1 MHRLSVSATV
11 FFFLNVLCVPNCVA
25 NGAQVNVFHIDVVV
39 SHVDDL
45 TWDCIVCSC
54 GSASSSRFCWF
65 FFCISNN
72 GGPVCILCRIVVAI
86 ARAFHIR
93 AQNGADSRKRRVK
106 LSVFVD
112 NMCILT
118 GSRLERRMR
127 HHHIV
132 NSYGVVFMPTV
143 STVVNDSIG
152 FRESDIIHVA
162 AFRAKVHWLIPV
174 VNIK

>member
-11 FFFLNVLCVPNCVA
+11 FFFLNVLRVPNCVA
-25 NGAQVNVFHIDVVV
+25 NGAQVNVFHIDVVI

-45 TWDCIVCSC
+45 TWDCIVCS
-54 GSASSSRFCWF
+54 STSSSGFCRFIL
-65 FFCISNN
+65 CISNN

-86 ARAFHIR
+86 AWALHVG
-93 AQNGADSRKRRVK
+93 AQNGADSRKRRVQ

-118 GSRLERRMR
+118 GPRLERRLR